1 MAVKNDFN
9 NLKEA
14 LNIFGDEY
22 ITELTKQLIQL
33 DKVATG
39 KLLKSLD
46 YEVIEKVKGQ
56 FEIIIKAQDYL
67 KYIDEGR
74 RPGSPPPYKSILS
87 WVEAR
92 RIKFTNKNGKGFLK
106 NEQTAFIIRKSIGK
120 KGIKKTNVLKKTLG
134 NVLNLKSKIIKDG
147 VKLDLEQ
154 LVNSI
159 MQQPI

>member
-39 KLLKSLD
+39 KLLRSLD